1 MDHTYVS
8 STFTKGERALL
19 SITDNSSSA
28 DIRESSTSSVRIS
41 NSSQSDHSSSSQV
54 KTERSSIS
62 SYGREFAQPST
73 ESLGLRTA
81 TSVGGSSSPSS
92 GPPVPLPSASQSHQF
107 SSTLLSTRASAHP
120 LESTPDVPSRLSS
133 SPPPLPASLT
143 VSTPASLSVSQT
155 TLSPSSSTLVLPR
168 ARDTPVIAARMSTV
182 ASSVTMLSGSQTA
195 DPKNQSNPHHE
206 KIATES
212 KPPSLES
219 LPTEAIEAEPRS
231 SISGTPSP
239 PALTEFSTEQTLLA
253 MSTSLAQ
260 TPPASRDTTL
270 KTSHPLVPTL
280 SPPSSTT
287 TPKADPTTVQTMTRK
302 QLLSTDPQ
310 ILVPLISTEGAV
322 TTKRNQVHIEDTTQS
337 ISLTTVPTSAKVL
350 TTGLGISEE
359 YSPDSHFLRTSPSPQ
374 TTDVSTAEVLTPK
387 PITFPAQ
394 SSTPSPTALSSPAS
408 GRRQSRK
415 HAELSGRGFM

>member
-28 DIRESSTSSVRIS
+28 DIRESSTSSVKIS

-54 KTERSSIS
+54 KTERSNVS
-62 SYGREFAQPST
+62 SYGREYAQPST

-81 TSVGGSSSPSS
+81 TSVGDSSSSS
-92 GPPVPLPSASQSHQF
+92 GPPWPLPSVSQSHQLF
-107 SSTLLSTRASAHP
+107 SSTLLSARASAHP
-120 LESTPDVPSRLSS
+120 LQSTPEVPTPLSS
-133 SPPPLPASLT
+133 SPPPLPTSLT

-168 ARDTPVIAARMSTV
+168 ARDTPVIAAQTSTA
-182 ASSVTMLSGSQTA
+182 ASSVTMFSSSQTA

-231 SISGTPSP
+231 SISGTPLP
-239 PALTEFSTEQTLLA
+239 PAVTEFSTEKTLSA
-253 MSTSLAQ
+253 TSTSLAQ
-260 TPPASRDTTL
+260 TPPASRDSTL
-270 KTSHPLVPTL
+270 KTSHPLVSTL

-287 TPKADPTTVQTMTRK
+287 TLMAGPTTVQTMARK
-302 QLLSTDPQ
+302 QLLPTGPQ
-310 ILVPLISTEGAV
+310 ILVPQISTEGAV
-322 TTKRNQVHIEDTTQS
+322 TTKKNQVHIEATTQL
-337 ISLTTVPTSAKVL
+337 IPLTTVPTSAKVL

-359 YSPDSHFLRTSPSPQ
+359 YSSDSHFLRTSPQ

-394 SSTPSPTALSSPAS
+394 SSTQSPTALSSPAS
-408 GRRQSRK
+408 GRRQSCK
-415 HAELSGRGFM
+415 HAELLGRGFL